1 MSEDQKVPVEPE
13 TNSNAEV
20 DSLKAEVER
29 MRKKNA
35 DLLKEYKTLGEKIK
49 TVPDDVNVQE
59 LIDFKHNREQKDLEV
74 QGKYSEA
81 KDKLEQ
87 QYREKTSEKDKKI
100 ADLESKVRE
109 LELVSPAVSAL
120 SELVHDPNLVLKNYL
135 TSEQIEIGEG
145 GTPVVVNGY
154 ERTPI
159 TDWAREKLP
168 AFQLKQAKAV
178 GSGAPIAKS
187 TSGEFS
193 QEMLKPFLSETQNL
207 SEQKD
212 IYNKYGRDTW
222 AKLREIAAKR

>member
-20 DSLKAEVER
+20 DGLKAEVER

-87 QYREKTSEKDKKI
+87 QYREKTSEKDNKI
-100 ADLESKVRE
+100 AELQAKVRE

-159 TDWAREKLP
+159 ADWA
-168 AFQLKQAKAV
+168 
-178 GSGAPIAKS
+178 
-187 TSGEFS
+187 
-193 QEMLKPFLSETQNL
+193 
-207 SEQKD
+207 
-212 IYNKYGRDTW
+212 
-222 AKLREIAAKR
+222 

>member
-20 DSLKAEVER
+20 DGLKAEVER

-87 QYREKTSEKDKKI
+87 QY
-100 ADLESKVRE
+100 
-109 LELVSPAVSAL
+109 P
-120 SELVHDPNLVLKNYL
+120 
-135 TSEQIEIGEG
+135 
-145 GTPVVVNGY
+145 
-154 ERTPI
+154 
-159 TDWAREKLP
+159 
-168 AFQLKQAKAV
+168 KQ
-178 GSGAPIAKS
+178 
-187 TSGEFS
+187 
-193 QEMLKPFLSETQNL
+193 
-207 SEQKD
+207 
-212 IYNKYGRDTW
+212 
-222 AKLREIAAKR
+222 